1 MKTAV
6 RLFALA
12 GFSILAAGYSVG
24 SSASDKL
31 PMCWSPAQ
39 LKHMRSES
47 PIRKRIAAAYRA
59 PLTGTPA
66 TIAIGSH
73 FVRGAIRRVQ
83 LPSNVRKIALSFDLC
98 EQPYEISGYQGD
110 IVDYLRD
117 QKVPAT
123 FFASG
128 KWFLTHSE
136 RAQQIMADPLF
147 EFGNHA
153 WEHRNFR
160 VLDRG
165 RAQAEINGAQLAYQ
179 RTFQKLSQWYCR
191 VPNKAGSAD
200 SGVVKEMSL
209 LRFPLGACNK
219 QNLAWVNQ
227 SGLMAIQ
234 WDISSGDP
242 WKGQTVAGVVNT
254 VVSRARSGSIVL
266 FHANGRGW
274 KTGQALPQ
282 ILRRLRARGFSFATV
297 SDLLGTPGAMPVVSE
312 TCYDARPGD
321 TDRYDALSRKLEQRY
336 QAFYQRFAKPRM
348 NGVKR

>member
-6 RLFALA
+6 RLSALA
-12 GFSILAAGYSVG
+12 CFAILASGYSVS
-24 SSASDKL
+24 SSASENP

-39 LKHMRSES
+39 LKHVRSEAS
-47 PIRKRIAAAYRA
+47 IRKRIAAAYRA
-59 PLTGTPA
+59 PLAGTPTA
-66 TIAIGSH
+66 VPLGSN

-83 LPSNVRKIALSFDLC
+83 LPSNVKKIALTFDLC

-117 QKVPAT
+117 QRVPAT
-123 FFASG
+123 FFSSG

-160 VLDRG
+160 VLDHR

-179 RTFQKLSQWYCR
+179 RTFRRLSQRNCR
-191 VPNKAGSAD
+191 VPNKAGLAHA
-200 SGVVKEMSL
+200 GVAKQMML
-209 LRFPLGACNK
+209 FRFPFGACNK

-242 WKGQTVAGVVNT
+242 WKGQTVAGMVNS
-254 VVSRARSGSIVL
+254 VVSRAKSGSIVL

-282 ILRRLRARGFSFATV
+282 IIRRLRARGFSFATV
-297 SDLLGTPGAMPVVSE
+297 SDLLSTPGARPIVSD

-321 TDRYDALSRKLEQRY
+321 TDRYDGLSRKLEQRY
-336 QAFYQRFAKPRM
+336 QTFYQRFARPQVD
-348 NGVKR
+348 GVKR